1 MHRQKMLQQPS
12 TIDIIP
18 SAALLAMKVT
28 SGTKR
33 ANQSN
38 GFIILIINFFF

>member
-1 MHRQKMLQQPS
+1 MRRQKMVQQSSP
-12 TIDIIP
+12 IAIVP
-18 SAALLAMKVT
+18 SAALLAMKAT

-38 GFIILIINFFF
+38 GFIF